1 MIKCYNGGKLGL
13 QEDECSVI
21 EFGNKTIAVVD
32 TAAYKISAVTS
43 LLDDETLKREIIEE
57 MCRIN
62 KYEFPSEVSKLD
74 NLSRDMFSR
83 IYRIARINIKL
94 RDDLGA
100 GEEKLFK
107 RFTADK
113 SSDEKFHDNAN
124 RFKGTLFE
132 NESGIRICIY
142 SNNNRSSISHNKI
155 KAEMFDALVCCIWTD
170 DDQEPPYEEKDY
182 DEDQRWYYYEIEDL
196 KQKMQKQT
204 ELGNEETGFQIP
216 FGEDKPCSLSE
227 VCNKLKS
234 LIEENGENEVAEAEE
249 PPFDSAQKIYYGPP
263 GTGKT
268 RKAKIEALKIVT
280 GKNEKELCEN
290 DDLSIFKENK
300 DKANDIGIDKD
311 QIQIVQFHPSYSYNE
326 FMETIDARGINKD
339 GVFKKIANDARNHPD
354 KKYVLIIDEINR
366 ANVSEVLGEL
376 LYGIEYRG
384 QKITTGISNDDFS
397 VPENLY
403 IIGTMNTADRSLQA
417 LDYAVR
423 RRFTFKKVKAELPD
437 PKPPEQKEDV
447 KDKGCYEIE
456 NGHFFC
462 QNVFKKV
469 QEDVMKSVARG
480 IDPEDIMPGIS
491 YFLVNGKNKK
501 TESDPDSYD
510 EDHLK
515 YKMEYEL
522 IPLLR
527 EYAKNGMF
535 TKRKK
540 LDINEKSLVEL
551 LYDNTYFEYLENN
564 LSESEKK

>member
-1 MIKCYNGGKLGL
+1 MLDTETNELKKFEDAVKELTKNNIKFSALHSG
-13 QEDECSVI
+13 DI
-21 EFGNKTIAVVD
+21 E
-32 TAAYKISAVTS
+32 
-43 LLDDETLKREIIEE
+43 IEE
-57 MCRIN
+57 AIIN
-62 KYEFPSEVSKLD
+62 EMYTIKRGSKESIKWNNIDKCLR
-74 NLSRDMFSR
+74 L
-83 IYRIARINIKL
+83 YRIARISINLKKSNPLFAIERTSDGHCVIFECKNGKKINIKSNT
-94 RDDLGA
+94 RYQ
-100 GEEKLFK
+100 EITEKKFDVLVYVA
-107 RFTADK
+107 TDAMK
-113 SSDEKFHDNAN
+113 S
-124 RFKGTLFE
+124 G
-132 NESGIRICIY
+132 
-142 SNNNRSSISHNKI
+142 
-155 KAEMFDALVCCIWTD
+155 
-170 DDQEPPYEEKDY
+170 
-182 DEDQRWYYYEIEDL
+182 DEDPCWKCYEKNKVPQKIYNDTMKGKSFSELCKELESLLGKSNKDVIKGKSIED
-196 KQKMQKQT
+196 KQ
-204 ELGNEETGFQIP
+204 I
-216 FGEDKPCSLSE
+216 
-227 VCNKLKS
+227 
-234 LIEENGENEVAEAEE
+234 
-249 PPFDSAQKIYYGPP
+249 IYYGPP

-268 RKAKIEALKIVT
+268 RKAKIEAVKIVT
-280 GKNEKELCEN
+280 GNNCSDIDALNLFEGRINNKGTNEEKENDKKNIEICE
-290 DDLSIFKENK
+290 E
-300 DKANDIGIDKD
+300 

-384 QKITTGISNDDFS
+384 QEITTGISNDDFS

-491 YFLVNGKNKK
+491 YFLVNGKDKK
-501 TESDPDSYD
+501 SESDPDSYD
-510 EDHLK
+510 EEHRK
-515 YKMEYEL
+515 YKMKYEL

-540 LDINEKSLVEL
+540 LDINGKSLVEL

>member
-1 MIKCYNGGKLGL
+1 MSN
-13 QEDECSVI
+13 QND
-21 EFGNKTIAVVD
+21 ND
-32 TAAYKISAVTS
+32 W
-43 LLDDETLKREIIEE
+43 LK
-57 MCRIN
+57 
-62 KYEFPSEVSKLD
+62 
-74 NLSRDMFSR
+74 
-83 IYRIARINIKL
+83 NIK
-94 RDDLGA
+94 A
-100 GEEKLFK
+100 VKTW
-107 RFTADK
+107 TADK
-113 SSDEKFHDNAN
+113 KVLKTIENCKEKY
-124 RFKGTLFE
+124 G
-132 NESGIRICIY
+132 
-142 SNNNRSSISHNKI
+142 
-155 KAEMFDALVCCIWTD
+155 TD
-170 DDQEPPYEEKDY
+170 DPTLKDMLEALASKRDVLTTQEYGKVNGFPGIILVIEKGRKEVIGIIKVIDVQDGTRNLKIDQNIYYIEGEKPTYY
-182 DEDQRWYYYEIEDL
+182 DKKWGDTPL
-196 KQKMQKQT
+196 KQNRDKGWNDKDR
-204 ELGNEETGFQIP
+204 I
-216 FGEDKPCSLSE
+216 GEIIDG
-227 VCNKLKS
+227 LKEY
-234 LIEENGENEVAEAEE
+234 LTEENLIKDKLFN
-249 PPFDSAQKIYYGPP
+249 FKKLCDDSKQRIYYGPP

-268 RKAKIEALKIVT
+268 RKAKIEAVKIVT
-280 GKNEKELCEN
+280 GENCSDIKALNLFEGRINNKGTNEEKENDKKNIKICE
-290 DDLSIFKENK
+290 K
-300 DKANDIGIDKD
+300 

-326 FMETIDARGINKD
+326 FMETIDARGVNKD
-339 GVFKKIANDARNHPD
+339 GVFKKIARDARNDPD

-366 ANVSEVLGEL
+366 ANVSEILGEL

-384 QKITTGISNDDFS
+384 QEITTGISNDDFS

-437 PKPPEQKEDV
+437 PKPPKQKEDV

-515 YKMEYEL
+515 YKMKYEL